1 MKRKFSLLAF
11 LIIFQVALADL
22 RVGFYSSTCPRAES
36 IIVEVVRRR
45 FTTDKSITA
54 ALLRMHFHDCFV
66 RGCDA
71 SILLDSTS
79 QKQSEKDAG
88 PNLTVRGYVLIDEA
102 KKALEAACPSAVSCA
117 DIITLATRDAAR
129 DGLESNIDEVDLPGP
144 TLTVPEALQ
153 SFTSKG
159 LNLNDMVTLLGDHT
173 VGVAHCSFFQDRLS
187 DFQGSGAPDSSMDPT
202 LVAKLRRMCG
212 TPSNTNDPTTFLD
225 QNTSFAFDNEYY
237 NQIRLKRGIL
247 QIDQELASDKSTAGI
262 VSGFASNPGG
272 FQRSFANAMIKLGS
286 IQVLIGNVGQ
296 IRQNCRVVNQGKP
309 QQPTNPSK
317 PQQPSNPGKPHKPNN
332 TGKPQKPSN
341 PGKPKKP
348 STPGKTKNQASKQ
361 KPIRGG
367 KKQNPRFF

>member
-117 DIITLATRDAAR
+117 DIITLATRDAAFLA
-129 DGLESNIDEVDLPGP
+129 GGVNYAVLFPAAGVTVLNQ
-144 TLTVPEALQ
+144 TLMKLT
-153 SFTSKG
+153 
-159 LNLNDMVTLLGDHT
+159 
-173 VGVAHCSFFQDRLS
+173 CQD
-187 DFQGSGAPDSSMDPT
+187 Q
-202 LVAKLRRMCG
+202 
-212 TPSNTNDPTTFLD
+212 
-225 QNTSFAFDNEYY
+225 
-237 NQIRLKRGIL
+237 
-247 QIDQELASDKSTAGI
+247 
-262 VSGFASNPGG
+262 
-272 FQRSFANAMIKLGS
+272 
-286 IQVLIGNVGQ
+286 
-296 IRQNCRVVNQGKP
+296 
-309 QQPTNPSK
+309 
-317 PQQPSNPGKPHKPNN
+317 H
-332 TGKPQKPSN
+332 
-341 PGKPKKP
+341 
-348 STPGKTKNQASKQ
+348 
-361 KPIRGG
+361 
-367 KKQNPRFF
+367 